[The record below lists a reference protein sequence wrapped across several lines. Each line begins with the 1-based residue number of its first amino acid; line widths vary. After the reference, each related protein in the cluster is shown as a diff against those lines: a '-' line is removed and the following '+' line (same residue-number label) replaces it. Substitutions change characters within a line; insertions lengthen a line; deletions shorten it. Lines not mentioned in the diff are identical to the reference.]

1 MNTGDSDAAAEPS
14 QFIILRGLE
23 PSVTE
28 ELLSKGVAK
37 LCRVNERSQS
47 SSGTS
52 IKKEG
57 AKVLSTTS
65 SSNLGAQEGSIKRV
79 FIVRDRRSGESW
91 RFGFAEFRAIEVS
104 KPLPFQL
111 AMLTW

>member
-28 ELLSKGVAK
+28 ELLSKGVTK
-37 LCRVNERSQS
+37 LCRLNERSQNGSGAS
-47 SSGTS
+47 SR
-52 IKKEG
+52 KEG

-91 RFGFAEFRAIEVS
+91 KFGFAEFKTIEVFKGLLS
-104 KPLPFQL
+104 
-111 AMLTW
+111 AAG